1 MTALAIPLSSVQVWP
16 LSVMVTGALS
26 TDWAATGIA
35 MTLATQAEASSQLAP
50 PERIDFMKQFFY
62 RPNLN
67 Q

>member
-1 MTALAIPLSSVQVWP
+1 
-16 LSVMVTGALS
+16 MVTGALS

-62 RPNLN
+62 RPNLD

>member
-26 TDWAATGIA
+26 ADWAATD
-35 MTLATQAEASSQLAP
+35 TTRTTATHIEASSQRAP
-50 PERIDFMKQFFY
+50 PERIDFMKQVFY
-62 RPNLN
+62 RPNLD